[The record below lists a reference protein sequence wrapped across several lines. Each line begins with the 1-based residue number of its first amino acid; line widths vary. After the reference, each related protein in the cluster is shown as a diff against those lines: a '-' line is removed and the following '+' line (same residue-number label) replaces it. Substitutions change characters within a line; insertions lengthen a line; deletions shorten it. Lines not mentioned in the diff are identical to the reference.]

1 MFVHSQQNLEGIGD
15 YVATYLSSPSH
26 RDVFCFPPQ
35 THNLVSLGPKEIV
48 SVLPEKISIEFKLE
62 NSFRK

>member
-15 YVATYLSSPSH
+15 YVATCLSPLH
-26 RDVFCFPPQ
+26 TDVFCSPPQ
-35 THNLVSLGPKEIV
+35 THNLLSLGPKEIV

-62 NSFRK
+62 NSFGK